1 MNARDGDTKK
11 TGTQAKKNSST
22 RSKNGLL
29 TKKFKNQERLEGARF
44 RYINE
49 MLYTSHSKVSTY
61 TSQ

>member
-11 TGTQAKKNSST
+11 TGTQAKKNSI
-22 RSKNGLL
+22 RSKNDLL